1 MRHLRNFEDAE
12 FESDS
17 LVTIGVFDGVHLGH
31 QSLVR
36 DLVERA
42 RAAGRKAIAVTFFPH
57 PDKVF
62 DKTSERYYLTAPE
75 KRAELLLTQG
85 VDSVIT
91 LPFDDSIRQ
100 LSATAFVDRLVHN
113 LRMKELWVGADFAL
127 GFQREGDVQFLR
139 AQGALNGFTVNAVEL
154 VSTRG
159 NGNRISSSN
168 VRECLRQ
175 GDVEKAREML
185 GRSYALE
192 GSVVRG
198 DGRGRTIGIP
208 TANLSVWDEQL
219 VPANG
224 VYATWACL
232 GDDHYM
238 AATNIGQRPTF
249 AGDMVTIEAH
259 LLDFSRDL
267 YGEQIELRFER
278 RLRMERRFTGL
289 EDLVAQID
297 KDIAVTRRILSAVR
311 G

>member
-42 RAAGRKAIAVTFFPH
+42 RAAPQRAIAITFFPH
-57 PDKVF
+57 PDKVL
-62 DKTSERYYLTAPE
+62 DKTSERYYLTTPE
-75 KRAELLLTQG
+75 KRAELLLTHG

-91 LPFDDSIRQ
+91 LPFDENIRQ
-100 LSATAFVDRLVHN
+100 LSAAAFVDRLVHN
-113 LRMKELWVGADFAL
+113 LRMNELWVGADFAL

-139 AQGALNGFTVNAVEL
+139 AQGALHGFVVNAVDL
-154 VSTRG
+154 ISADGKV
-159 NGNRISSSN
+159 NLISSSRI
-168 VRECLRQ
+168 RECLRQ
-175 GDVEKAREML
+175 GDVGTARDML

-198 DGRGRTIGIP
+198 EGRGRTIGIP

-224 VYATWACL
+224 VYATWASL
-232 GDDHYM
+232 GADRYM

-249 AGDMVTIEAH
+249 AGDKVTIEAH
-259 LLDFSRDL
+259 LLDFSGDI
-267 YGEQIELRFER
+267 YDEKVELRFEK
-278 RLRMERRFTGL
+278 RLRTERRFKGL

-297 KDIAVTRRILSAVR
+297 KDIAVTRRLLSAVR
-311 G
+311 S